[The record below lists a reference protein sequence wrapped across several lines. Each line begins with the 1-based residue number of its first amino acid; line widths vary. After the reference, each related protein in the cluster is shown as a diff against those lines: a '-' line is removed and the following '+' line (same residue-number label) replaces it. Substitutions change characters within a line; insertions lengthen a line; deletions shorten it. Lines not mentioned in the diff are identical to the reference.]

1 MTKHEWRRWT
11 RAQRRLRRIE
21 LLLKTTL
28 AVVVVAAAA
37 VIACVFAAEEPKEPP
52 TPAAE
57 VSAPAESKPA
67 AEPVKAEIKG
77 NDEEEP
83 ETAPAPRYNIT
94 EEELDIVARVVH
106 SEARGE
112 GFDGQALVAQCILNT
127 AEATGK
133 RPDEVVLEP
142 GQYAAPAAEA
152 SEEVIAAVR
161 AVFIDGYQVTD
172 EPIRWFYAYKRC
184 NSAWHESKRH
194 ILTYKN
200 HKFFA

>member
-11 RAQRRLRRIE
+11 RAQRRMRRIE

-28 AVVVVAAAA
+28 AFVVVATAA
-37 VIACVFAAEEPKEPP
+37 IITCVFAVEKPQEPP
-52 TPAAE
+52 TPVAE
-57 VSAPAESKPA
+57 VSTPAERKPT
-67 AEPVKAEIKG
+67 AEPVSAEIEDKQ
-77 NDEEEP
+77 EEG
-83 ETAPAPRYNIT
+83 PRYYIT

-152 SEEVIAAVR
+152 SEEVKAAVR

-184 NSAWHESKRH
+184 TSAWHESKRH
-194 ILTYKN
+194 VLTYKN